1 MKCCG
6 NCAVCEIEVNKEA
19 CCAIQTLRNIV
30 EVKGL
35 LVELR
40 SMLTKRANDTFA
52 TIPTNIET
60 EPTAL
65 GAVKEPF
72 KEGDKYY

>member
-6 NCAVCEIEVNKEA
+6 NCAVCELDVNKQA
-19 CCAIQTLRNIV
+19 CCSIQTLRNII

-40 SMLTKRANDTFA
+40 SLLSAKDTDTFA
-52 TIPTNIET
+52 TIPDIET

-65 GAVKEPF
+65 GTVK
-72 KEGDKYY
+72 DQ

>member
-6 NCAVCEIEVNKEA
+6 NCSICELDVNKQA
-19 CCAIQTLRNIV
+19 CCAVQTLRNII

-40 SMLTKRANDTFA
+40 SLSSAKAVDTFA
-52 TIPTNIET
+52 SIPEIETNT

-65 GAVKEPF
+65 GAVE
-72 KEGDKYY
+72 

>member
-1 MKCCG
+1 
-6 NCAVCEIEVNKEA
+6 
-19 CCAIQTLRNIV
+19 LRNII

-40 SMLTKRANDTFA
+40 SLLSVKDTDTFA
-52 TIPTNIET
+52 TIPDIET

-65 GAVKEPF
+65 GTVKE
-72 KEGDKYY
+72 

>member
-6 NCAVCEIEVNKEA
+6 NCAVCELDVNKQA
-19 CCAIQTLRNIV
+19 CCAIQTLRNII

-40 SMLTKRANDTFA
+40 PLLSAKNTDTFA
-52 TIPTNIET
+52 SIPDIET

-65 GAVKEPF
+65 GTVKE
-72 KEGDKYY
+72 